1 MDFIEG
7 FLGEASVYLEGV
19 DLAALTSGRPV
30 RLNIPSNPY
39 AAGFST
45 PSGKVEFY
53 SRAMADR
60 GLDPLPDGQPLRD
73 PDGGETYRLEFITPP
88 HHLFLNSAFNE
99 IDELRQKA
107 GPARVMI
114 HPETAR
120 SRGIADGDAV
130 RVFNDRGACLFL
142 AQVTEDTQA
151 GLLVAEGLH
160 WPRLS
165 PGGGANQLTSQRLT
179 DMGETCAFHCSL
191 VEVQPQQPI
200 D

>member
-1 MDFIEG
+1 
-7 FLGEASVYLEGV
+7 
-19 DLAALTSGRPV
+19 
-30 RLNIPSNPY
+30 
-39 AAGFST
+39 
-45 PSGKVEFY
+45 
-53 SRAMADR
+53 MADQ

-73 PDGGETYRLEFITPP
+73 PDGGDGYGLEFITPP

-99 IDELRQKA
+99 IDELRERA

-120 SRGIADGDAV
+120 TRGIADGDPV
-130 RVFNDRGACLFL
+130 RVFNDRGECSFL
-142 AQVTEDTQA
+142 ARVTDDTQA

-160 WPRLS
+160 WPSLS

-191 VEVQPQQPI
+191 VEVQLQGS
-200 D
+200 